1 MRELTLTAMNTADE
15 YTDRGRGI
23 DGREKSLNPD
33 ASKQKSPMHRS
44 IITKIP
50 IIIPIMI
57 LILSKIFNIFIIYQ
71 INNYYRT

>member
-15 YTDRGRGI
+15 YTDK
-23 DGREKSLNPD
+23 GREKSLNPD

-57 LILSKIFNIFIIYQ
+57 LILILILN
-71 INNYYRT
+71 